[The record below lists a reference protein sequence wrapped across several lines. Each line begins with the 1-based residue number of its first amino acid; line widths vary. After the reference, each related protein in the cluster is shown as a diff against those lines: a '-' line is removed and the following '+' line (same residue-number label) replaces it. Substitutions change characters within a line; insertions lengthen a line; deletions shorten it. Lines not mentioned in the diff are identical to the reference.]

1 MTDDRNPLEGKIT
14 GAITAEEARDDRDRR
29 DYTQQQ
35 VLEWRR
41 GQARIRRAKGQ
52 E

>member
-14 GAITAEEARDDRDRR
+14 GEITAQEARDDQDRR
-29 DYTQQQ
+29 DYTAEQ

-41 GQARIRRAKGQ
+41 GQARIRRARGQ